1 VCWWGGVVG
10 RLSGGR
16 AGEDLPDQVGG
27 KG

>member
-1 VCWWGGVVG
+1 VRWWGGVVG

-16 AGEDLPDQVGG
+16 TGEDLPDQVGG